1 MAPIIRRKALV
12 PDPGWPVGDE
22 RVPLGVLT
30 WADLT
35 PTTAAHAVAW
45 PFFTPAPIIPA
56 KVFIGLTTAQAG
68 AAARAGIYTNAN
80 GRPAALV
87 EDLGEIDLSATTG
100 KRQFTTATLPV
111 VGVFW
116 AIIWLKNV
124 VTQVTI
130 RGPSNIAGGSN
141 MPLVSTGLVSQTFFT
156 RGLYLAA
163 AYPGAMPATA
173 PAVAPTNTSPTTLV
187 TIEAG

>member
-1 MAPIIRRKALV
+1 MAPIIRRKAQV

-30 WADLT
+30 WADVTLGT
-35 PTTAAHAVAW
+35 SAHVVAW
-45 PFFTPAPIIPA
+45 PFFAPAPIVPA

-68 AAARAGIYTNAN
+68 AAARCGIYTNGV

-87 EDLGEIDLSATTG
+87 EDLGELDLSATTG

-116 AIIWLKNV
+116 ALVWVKNV
-124 VTQVTI
+124 ATQVTV
-130 RGPSNIAGGSN
+130 RGPSNVAGGSN
-141 MPLVSTGLVSQTFFT
+141 MPLVGTGLVSQAFFT
-156 RGLYLAA
+156 RGLYLAS

-173 PAVAPTNTSPTTLV
+173 PAVVPSNTSPTTLV